1 MTMEAKTYTVALE
14 PNQGHADAI
23 TGMQRRKK
31 PVPQLR
37 VSRFRKRSKQGAL
50 V

>member
-1 MTMEAKTYTVALE
+1 MEVKTYTVALE
-14 PNQGHADAI
+14 ANQGHADAI
-23 TGMQRRKK
+23 MGMQRRKK

>member
-1 MTMEAKTYTVALE
+1 MTMEDKTYTVALE

-23 TGMQRRKK
+23 MGMQRRKK
-31 PVPQLR
+31 PVPQLS